1 MQQNLAALGLKE
13 DVWSIKIIMQA
24 TAEPKQ
30 VAGLGLGLTE
40 AQAREIYRQG
50 EEAVVFALLHQA
62 KLLADS
68 QGRGAPSAN
77 TVSPTTPS
85 GMRPVYT
92 KPASPARRKRPGR
105 KMGHPGV
112 RRGLPEHVDQT
123 QEHRLGCCPQ
133 CRGELQRCRQIRRR
147 YIEDIPVDIRP
158 VVTEHVI
165 HRDWCPRCRKHVEP
179 VVPDAL
185 PGAMLG
191 HRVLA
196 LSAWL
201 HYGLGQTLSQIVE
214 VFGHHLHLE
223 LTPGG
228 LVQMWQRFAELL
240 VGWHQQIQAEAQQA
254 AVLHGDETGW
264 RVNGRTHWLWCFS
277 TAHET
282 FYMIDRCRGGPAL
295 RKFFRE
301 EFAGTLVCD
310 FWGAYNAVVCSR
322 RQRCLVHLLRDL
334 DFVETYRNV
343 NQDWPAFAKM
353 LRRLIGDA
361 IRLWNRQA
369 VPPEEYASRRMR
381 LTVRLQDLIAGAWDH
396 PEARRLIKRLRRHQD
411 ELFTFLDH
419 PGVPFDN
426 NHAERAIR
434 PAVIIRK
441 NSQCNRSLKGAD
453 TQAILMS
460 VYRTLK
466 QRGHP
471 PIDTMTQAIKTYLS
485 TGELPLLPPQAAA
498 IG

>member
-1 MQQNLAALGLKE
+1 MQQIAYVIGFIPP
-13 DVWSIKIIMQA
+13 VWPIKTSMQA
-24 TAEPKQ
+24 TAEPMP
-30 VAGLGLGLTE
+30 VTGLGPDLTE
-40 AQAREIYRQG
+40 AQARELYYQG

-62 KLLADS
+62 KLLAEA
-68 QGRGAPSAN
+68 QTRGSAGAN
-77 TVSPTTPS
+77 VVSPSTPS

-92 KPASPARRKRPGR
+92 KPPVPPRRKRPGR
-105 KMGHPGV
+105 KDGHPGV
-112 RRGLPEHVDQT
+112 RRNQPEHVDQT
-123 QEHRLGCCPQ
+123 QVHRLPCCPHCQ
-133 CRGELQRCRQIRRR
+133 GELQRCGQTRRR
-147 YIEDIPVDIRP
+147 YIEDIPADIQP

-191 HRVLA
+191 HRVVA

-201 HYGLGQTLSQIVE
+201 HYGLGQTLSQIRE

-240 VGWHQQIQAEAQQA
+240 EGWYQQIHTQAQQA

-264 RVNGRTHWLWCFS
+264 RVNGKTHWLWCFS
-277 TAHET
+277 TAQET
-282 FYMIDRCRGGPAL
+282 LYLIDRSRGGPAL

-334 DFVETYRNV
+334 DYVETYRTI
-343 NQDWPAFAKM
+343 NQDWPAFAKL
-353 LRRLIGDA
+353 LRRLIGDG
-361 IRLWNRQA
+361 IRLGKRAA
-369 VPPEEYASRRMR
+369 VPPEEYAARRAR
-381 LTVRLQDLIAGAWDH
+381 LTARLLDLIDGTWTH
-396 PEARRLIKRLRRHQD
+396 PEARRLLKRLSRHRN
-411 ELFTFLDH
+411 ELFTFLDVA
-419 PGVPFDN
+419 GVPFEN

-441 NSQCNRSLKGAD
+441 NSQCNRSPRGAH
-453 TQAILMS
+453 TQALLMS

-471 PIDTMTQAIKTYLS
+471 PIDTMTQAIRTYLT
-485 TGELPLLPPQAAA
+485 TGQLPPLPPKVAPS
-498 IG
+498 G